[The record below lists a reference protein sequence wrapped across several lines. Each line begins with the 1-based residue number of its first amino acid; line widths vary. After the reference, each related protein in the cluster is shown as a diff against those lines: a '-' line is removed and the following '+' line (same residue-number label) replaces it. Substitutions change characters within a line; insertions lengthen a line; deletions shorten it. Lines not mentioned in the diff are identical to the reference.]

1 MIVRLVLAIL
11 VTIMIQYHGDNHDDD
26 GADDNKTIMIPDGK
40 QRGFQHGWLLQNHDN
55 KSLTLPIVEVITPV
69 IQVTLK

>member
-1 MIVRLVLAIL
+1 MIVRMISAIL
-11 VTIMIQYHGDNHDDD
+11 VTIMVQYHDNNHDDD
-26 GADDNKTIMIPDGK
+26 GFYDNETIMVPDGK